1 MGKHF
6 SWMLA
11 AILTCGLVL
20 TTSCRKEVVP
30 EKLEGL
36 WYNQFVSTIYPG
48 EYKDIIHTVLEFRED
63 GVLIER
69 SYHSYVDSRGDH
81 LDRDRRHDLYT
92 VNPTFH
98 VVYFNTFAEQDSPV
112 VYKIEDGTLSLSYT
126 FGIETFTRN
135 YVRPT
140 QSELEMFDTYDTTIP
155 SDDYVGVWFRSSE
168 SNQLYNY
175 VLCEFTEDGEF
186 HMLRYAYDK
195 SKDMCRRREYRMAY
209 SDLGIVDG
217 KQSLKVFTEDRP
229 DAYSLF
235 NWTVTDNILSLIEPE
250 YEDVSNDFHPLTLDD
265 LILMEELDEKCE

>member
-48 EYKDIIHTVLEFRED
+48 EYKDIIHTVLEF
-63 GVLIER
+63 G
-69 SYHSYVDSRGDH
+69 
-81 LDRDRRHDLYT
+81 
-92 VNPTFH
+92 
-98 VVYFNTFAEQDSPV
+98 
-112 VYKIEDGTLSLSYT
+112 
-126 FGIETFTRN
+126 
-135 YVRPT
+135 
-140 QSELEMFDTYDTTIP
+140 
-155 SDDYVGVWFRSSE
+155 
-168 SNQLYNY
+168 
-175 VLCEFTEDGEF
+175 EDGEF

-195 SKDMCRRREYRMAY
+195 SRDMCRRREYRMAY

-229 DAYSLF
+229 DAYSLL

-265 LILMEELDEKCE
+265 LILMKELKEKCK